1 MDPTATLQLWIDATS
16 GSYEAGDYNP
26 RHWIREDLERWLNGG
41 GFAPDAEVVCGVY
54 WWCADCHNGQFSE
67 EYAMLSL
74 LSTLYKPGALE
85 SGPTTDRA
93 REVYES
99 LGANDGA

>member
-1 MDPTATLQLWIDATS
+1 MDPTATLQQWIDARPL
-16 GSYEAGDYNP
+16 GIARREL
-26 RHWIREDLERWLNGG
+26 REDLEYWLSEG
-41 GFAPDAEVVCGVY
+41 GFAPDAEIICGVY

-99 LGANDGA
+99 LGANDGT